1 MITADTAKKAVE
13 AFFVE
18 IRKIRESVD
27 EMNLEETDDRP
38 KRIKKDTFITR
49 KLAAKEVCDII
60 SSQVSDRFQFNGHL
74 SIATLFA
81 FEKFKTYI
89 KEFPEE
95 ELDNVISNYPF
106 INRQCL
112 KTELTV
118 IYGRDDFQTV
128 TKTVDLLGFLL
139 ENNLVECFP
148 ELSKCLKIIITI
160 PMTSSEAERSF
171 SCLKRIKTFL
181 RSTMCEERLT
191 ALAMLSME
199 KSLIHDM
206 ADFND
211 KVIDKFSTRKHR
223 RMEFQFKG
231 TTSQ

>member
-95 ELDNVISNYPF
+95 ELDNVIKIENLNSQLDQLHSALDTLEEKNDN
-106 INRQCL
+106 IKER
-112 KTELTV
+112 
-118 IYGRDDFQTV
+118 
-128 TKTVDLLGFLL
+128 LL
-139 ENNLVECFP
+139 ELLQIVKVNRDQLDEVESNLSNDISATNNS
-148 ELSKCLKIIITI
+148 ELSSLREQLSQMEACMANVML
-160 PMTSSEAERSF
+160 PQTSTGSTAS
-171 SCLKRIKTFL
+171 L
-181 RSTMCEERLT
+181 REQLHQLEINVSQAADLGNNIMSNTEEET
-191 ALAMLSME
+191 
-199 KSLIHDM
+199 D
-206 ADFND
+206 
-211 KVIDKFSTRKHR
+211 
-223 RMEFQFKG
+223 
-231 TTSQ
+231 